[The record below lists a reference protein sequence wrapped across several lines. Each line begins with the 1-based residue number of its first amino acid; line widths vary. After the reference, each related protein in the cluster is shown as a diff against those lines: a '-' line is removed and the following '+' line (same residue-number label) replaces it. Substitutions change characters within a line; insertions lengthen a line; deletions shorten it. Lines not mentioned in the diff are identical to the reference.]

1 MYTLFLILP
10 GDALDRCGPA
20 LALPSACG
28 PSNWKDHGLHRGTCV
43 FRCLRNADGRHQY
56 SFQSDLQIAP
66 QHRKILYRSLNR
78 WRIYEGK
85 RAVDAW
91 LEHQYIMPLTDQEPR
106 PPAGGKSPDARTK
119 AAAQEYVFSEQVGHL
134 LRRAY
139 QRHVAIFQQTISDSH
154 LTAAQFVV
162 LCAVR
167 QFGSCSLSEIVKV
180 TAIDQATMRGIISR
194 LKTRKVIKLSHDE
207 HDRRKVM
214 VSLTAAG
221 ASILDETVPAAF
233 AVSEATFGNLNP
245 AERVAI
251 VYLLRKMCELEE

>member
-1 MYTLFLILP
+1 
-10 GDALDRCGPA
+10 
-20 LALPSACG
+20 
-28 PSNWKDHGLHRGTCV
+28 
-43 FRCLRNADGRHQY
+43 
-56 SFQSDLQIAP
+56 
-66 QHRKILYRSLNR
+66 
-78 WRIYEGK
+78 
-85 RAVDAW
+85 
-91 LEHQYIMPLTDQEPR
+91 MPLTDQESR
-106 PPAGGKSPDARTK
+106 LSARGKSADADET
-119 AAAQEYVFSEQVGHL
+119 AAAGEYVFAQQVGHL

-221 ASILDETVPAAF
+221 LAILDETVPAAF

-251 VYLLRKMCELEE
+251 VYLLRKMCEIEE